1 MGFEKKIKELIERSV
16 AQNPDLFILDL
27 DIGPERNVSVI
38 IDGYKP
44 VPLSECVR
52 ISREVESAMEHGEED
67 YALTVSTFDI
77 SRWFTDRR
85 QFPKN
90 IGRRLQVQTADGI
103 VEGQLV
109 EINDAGIVLE
119 QKVREPKPVGK
130 GKHTVTKRFEIPFE
144 QITKAKVK
152 LQF

>member
-1 MGFEKKIKELIERSV
+1 MSFEQKIRELIEQSV
-16 AQNPDLFILDL
+16 ARNPDLFILDL
-27 DIGPERNVSVI
+27 DIGSERNVSLV
-38 IDGYKP
+38 IDGYRP

-52 ISREVESAMEHGEED
+52 ISREVENAMETEEED

-77 SRWFTDRR
+77 SRWFSDRR

-90 IGRRLQVQTADGI
+90 IGRRLQVQTPEGTH
-103 VEGQLV
+103 EGQLV
-109 EINDAGIVLE
+109 EIDDAGIVLE

-130 GKHTVTKRFEIPFE
+130 GKHTVTKRIEIPYE